1 MRKIMFVCHGNICRS
16 PMAEY
21 LCKDMLKKAGKT
33 GYEIASSAVSN
44 ETVWNGRGEPIYPP
58 AKKVL
63 NALGIACDEKRS
75 RVLTKED
82 GEYYDILYCM
92 DDTNVVRARRIVG
105 EKNAKKCVKLLS
117 LVGEHGDV
125 ADPWYTGDFT
135 ATYRD
140 LTRALT
146 ALIKTL
152 R

>member
-21 LCKDMLKKAGKT
+21 MCKDMFAKAGLT
-33 GYEIASSAVSN
+33 GYEIASSAVSH
-44 ETVWNGRGEPIYPP
+44 ETVWQGRGEPVYPP
-58 AKKVL
+58 AKRVL
-63 NALGIACDEKRS
+63 NGLGIDCRDKRS
-75 RVLTKED
+75 QVLTKED

-92 DDTNVVRARRIVG
+92 DDSNIARAKRIVG
-105 EKNAKKCVKLLS
+105 EKNAHKCIKLLT
-117 LVGEHGDV
+117 LVGETRDV

-140 LTRALT
+140 LDRALT

-152 R
+152 Q

>member
-21 LCKDMLKKAGKT
+21 MCKDMLAKAGII
-33 GYEIASSAVSN
+33 GCEVSSSAVSH

-63 NALGIACDEKRS
+63 NGLGISCNEKRS
-75 RVLTKED
+75 QVLTKED
-82 GEYYDILYCM
+82 GEYYDVLYCM
-92 DDTNVVRARRIVG
+92 DDSNVMRARRIVG
-105 EKNAKKCVKLLS
+105 EKNAHKCVKLLT
-117 LVGEHGDV
+117 LVDDSGNV

-140 LTRALT
+140 LDRALR
-146 ALIKTL
+146 ALIKAL
-152 R
+152 Q